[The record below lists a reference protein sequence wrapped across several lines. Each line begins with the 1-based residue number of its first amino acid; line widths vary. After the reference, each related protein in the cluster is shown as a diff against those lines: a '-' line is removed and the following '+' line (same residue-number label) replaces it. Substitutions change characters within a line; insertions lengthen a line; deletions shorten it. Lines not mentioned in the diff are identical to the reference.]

1 MKRIINLILF
11 ALFANLTMANI
22 AWAFESPIAA
32 RETVQEIIKV
42 DVKNAV
48 RVATIAN
55 VTLFGTQ
62 TIDGVPL
69 IDGDRI
75 LVKDQTDQTQNG
87 IYTITPEAWIR
98 SDDFDKATEIYNST
112 VAVTEGTVNI
122 YSQWTC
128 KADRVVLGESKIIFT
143 KLIGIDPSDPT
154 AE

>member
-11 ALFANLTMANI
+11 ALFANLSMASI
-22 AWAFESPIAA
+22 AWAFESSITAK
-32 RETVQEIIKV
+32 EIDKLIIKV